1 MPYHL
6 ATPASGLYSTPRIV
20 AGQAATRNFSN
31 AVQFSLMRTILMKTP
46 RWIPAVVMVT
56 AIFAFSSIPGSGMPS
71 FGLFDLLVKK
81 GGHALGYALLALAI
95 LHWRRPLW
103 DESPPPL
110 KDLFLAWAL
119 TVLYAASDEF
129 HQSFVPGRMASPLD
143 VLIDAIGAFLGLS
156 FYAAWRIFT
165 SQK

>member
-1 MPYHL
+1 
-6 ATPASGLYSTPRIV
+6 
-20 AGQAATRNFSN
+20 
-31 AVQFSLMRTILMKTP
+31 MRTTLMKTP
-46 RWIPAVVMVT
+46 RWLPAFVVMT
-56 AIFAFSSIPGSGMPS
+56 AIFGFSSIPGSGMPS

-103 DESPPPL
+103 DERRPPL
-110 KDLFLAWAL
+110 KDLLLAWAL

-129 HQSFVPGRMASPLD
+129 HQSFVPGRMASLLD
-143 VLIDAIGAFLGLS
+143 VLIDAIGALLGLS
-156 FYAAWRIFT
+156 LYAAWRVFS

>member
-6 ATPASGLYSTPRIV
+6 ATPASGLYSTLMIV
-20 AGQAATRNFSN
+20 AGQAAAQNFSN
-31 AVQFSLMRTILMKTP
+31 AVQFSLMRAILMKIP
-46 RWIPAVVMVT
+46 RWLPAVVMMT
-56 AIFAFSSIPGSGMPS
+56 AIFAFSSIPASGMPS

-81 GGHALGYALLALAI
+81 GGHALGYALLALTI

-103 DESPPPL
+103 DESPPPI

-119 TVLYAASDEF
+119 TALYAASDEF

-156 FYAAWRIFT
+156 LYTVYRIFPNR
-165 SQK
+165 S

>member
-1 MPYHL
+1 M
-6 ATPASGLYSTPRIV
+6 IV
-20 AGQAATRNFSN
+20 AGQAAARISATRYN
-31 AVQFSLMRTILMKTP
+31 LPMRAILIKIP
-46 RWIPAVVMVT
+46 RWIPTVMMMV
-56 AIFAFSSIPGSGMPS
+56 AIFAFSSIPSSGMPN

-81 GGHALGYALLALAI
+81 GGHALGYALLALTI

-103 DESPPPL
+103 DESPPPI

-143 VLIDAIGAFLGLS
+143 VLIDAIGGFLGLS
-156 FYAAWRIFT
+156 FYAAWQIFPRR
-165 SQK
+165 K